1 VDVVNVVKVG
11 ELFSSLR
18 SIGGGSKL
26 GGALS
31 SQRRSNST
39 GWGSDS
45 SSWGSNGGGA
55 SVEGVLGGDG
65 IVELRETELAI
76 VVLVSTTEE
85 SKDFLFSSSGTVFLE
100 ESVDGVNV
108 NRAESVNVNSLEEGK
123 GIEVVTVSEVL
134 SEDFSLVGKVDFLFE
149 DTSKAVF
156 NFVAENFI
164 SGNKVGFSLSGNL
177 TEDAVSLGE
186 EDVKELS
193 VGESVV
199 SLSVL
204 FLEDESEFFFSDE
217 NLVFSKEGLEVSSE
231 DMTKGVTVDS
241 LEGSVWFE
249 SRLFSEDL
257 SEDFDLLF
265 TISDSLEEISELE
278 LGLDAWH

>member
-1 VDVVNVVKVG
+1 
-11 ELFSSLR
+11 
-18 SIGGGSKL
+18 
-26 GGALS
+26 
-31 SQRRSNST
+31 
-39 GWGSDS
+39 
-45 SSWGSNGGGA
+45 
-55 SVEGVLGGDG
+55 
-65 IVELRETELAI
+65 
-76 VVLVSTTEE
+76 
-85 SKDFLFSSSGTVFLE
+85 
-100 ESVDGVNV
+100 
-108 NRAESVNVNSLEEGK
+108 
-123 GIEVVTVSEVL
+123 
-134 SEDFSLVGKVDFLFE
+134 
-149 DTSKAVF
+149 VF